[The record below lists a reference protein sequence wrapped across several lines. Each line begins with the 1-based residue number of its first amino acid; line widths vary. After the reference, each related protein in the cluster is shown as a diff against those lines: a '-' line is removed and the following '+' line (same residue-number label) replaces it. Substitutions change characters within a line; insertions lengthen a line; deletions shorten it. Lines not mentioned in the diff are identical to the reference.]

1 MSAAPGRLMVQPE
14 PSPGLGSQ
22 SRWLRLLLVLLSL
35 LDITWTEVQAPP
47 LPEQAPTLQALSRK
61 ESFLILSVH
70 NRLRSQV
77 QPPAANMQRLD
88 WSENLAQLAQT
99 RAALCGA
106 TATPNLAST
115 PQHTPQVGWNVQLLP
130 AGSASFVEA
139 INLWF
144 AEGLQYRHRD
154 AECAHNATCIHYT
167 QLVWATSSQLG
178 CGRHLCFVDQKAM
191 EAFVCAYSPGGNWD
205 VNGKIIA
212 PYKKGSW
219 CSLCT
224 ASVSGC
230 FKAWD
235 HEGGLCEVPRNPCRM
250 SCRNHGHLNISTCH
264 CHCPAGYT
272 GRYCQVRCSVQCVH
286 GRFREEECS
295 CICDVGYGGA
305 QCAAKVHF
313 PFHTCDLRI
322 DGDCFMVSSE
332 ADTYYGAK
340 KKCQGK
346 GGVLAQIES
355 QKVQDILA
363 FYLGRLETTNEVTDS
378 DFETRNFWI
387 GECLAVGVW
396 QSGGHEA
403 FKGSRKHGLRYPPP
417 HSHQQIARVWKGFG
431 TRTGSVVRT
440 IFRGQRATG
449 WNEPP
454 WGEGSGERGLTAGG
468 LRGIRQ
474 LVFWTLRCW
483 ATLATL
489 VQGSPTRQ
497 LRTPSA
503 GLLENTRPSPVLPL
517 GSLTTRGLGTVWKC
531 RRPLPSTGMTN
542 VVKLETVMSASL
554 LRSTFP
560 DGSRGPEPGQAVL
573 LSAPECTSQFA

>member
-1 MSAAPGRLMVQPE
+1 MSAAPGRPEIQPE
-14 PSPGLGSQ
+14 PSLGLGGQ
-22 SRWLRLLLVLLSL
+22 SRWLGLLLVLLTL
-35 LDITWTEVQAPP
+35 PGVTWTEVQTPQ
-47 LPEQAPTLQALSRK
+47 LREQAPTLQALSRK
-61 ESFLILSVH
+61 ESFLILSLH

-77 QPPAANMQRLD
+77 QPPAANMQRMD
-88 WSENLAQLAQT
+88 WSESLARTAQA
-99 RAALCGA
+99 RAALCG
-106 TATPNLAST
+106 TSATPNVASA
-115 PQHTPQVGWNVQLLP
+115 PRHTPQVGWNVQLLP
-130 AGSASFVEA
+130 VGSATFAEVV
-139 INLWF
+139 NLWF
-144 AEGLQYRHRD
+144 AEGLQYRHGD
-154 AECAHNATCIHYT
+154 AECAHNATCTHYT

-178 CGRHLCFVDQKAM
+178 CGRHLCSVDQTAM

-205 VNGKIIA
+205 VNGKTIA

-235 HEGGLCEVPRNPCRM
+235 HSGGLCEVPRNPCRM
-250 SCRNHGHLNISTCH
+250 SCRNHGHLNISTCL
-264 CHCPAGYT
+264 CHCPPGYT

-305 QCAAKVHF
+305 QCATKVHF

-322 DGDCFMVSSE
+322 DGDCFTVSSE

-340 KKCQGK
+340 MKCQGK
-346 GGVLAQIES
+346 GGVLAQIEN

-387 GECLAVGVW
+387 G
-396 QSGGHEA
+396 S
-403 FKGSRKHGLRYPPP
+403 
-417 HSHQQIARVWKGFG
+417 
-431 TRTGSVVRT
+431 
-440 IFRGQRATG
+440 
-449 WNEPP
+449 
-454 WGEGSGERGLTAGG
+454 
-468 LRGIRQ
+468 
-474 LVFWTLRCW
+474 WTLRW
-483 ATLATL
+483 GATLATL
-489 VQGSPTRQ
+489 AQDSPTRQ

-503 GLLENTRPSPVLPL
+503 GLLENTSPSRVLPL

-531 RRPLPSTGMTN
+531 RHLLPSTGMTN
-542 VVKLETVMSASL
+542 AVKLETVISVSL

-560 DGSRGPEPGQAVL
+560 CGSQGPEPGQAAL
-573 LSAPECTSQFA
+573 LPASECTSQFALTTHPWETRAWLGLNVQH